1 MSPRVKS
8 RRILSGGRL
17 LCRPIVTASRPFQVT
32 GIDFAGPL
40 YVKGEPLLRKVITRC
55 LPAQQYAQSTWNS
68 AVSCPRMFLLAFQ
81 RFIGRH
87 GIPHTIYSDK
97 AQTFHAANRE
107 LAELW
112 EALSATKTHC
122 IAQYGI
128 TWKFIAPRAA
138 WWGGWWERMVGTTKR
153 CLRKVLEQS
162 QATDE
167 ELATTLVNI
176 EAALNSRPITQ
187 DTEDAI
193 TPAHFL
199 WQKADSTTLRNR
211 TASE

>member
-1 MSPRVKS
+1 MSPRVQS

-40 YVKGEPLLRKVITRC
+40 YVKGKPLLRKCYIVLFTCATIRAVHLELC
-55 LPAQQYAQSTWNS
+55 SDLPTDT
-68 AVSCPRMFLLAFQ
+68 FLLAFQ
-81 RFIGRH
+81 RVIGCRR
-87 GIPHTIYSDK
+87 IPHTIYSDN

-112 EALSATKTHC
+112 EALSANKTHHL

-153 CLRKVLEQS
+153 CLRKVLG
-162 QATDE
+162 
-167 ELATTLVNI
+167 
-176 EAALNSRPITQ
+176 
-187 DTEDAI
+187 
-193 TPAHFL
+193 
-199 WQKADSTTLRNR
+199 
-211 TASE
+211 